1 MILEGGG
8 EGHRID
14 AEQELAQLSDH
25 RMAFPAEPRGYGEAV
40 DLLCKLG
47 RRAEA
52 EAISSAAMMNV
63 SGDPWTWFRHAS
75 VARQRGDLLEALD
88 RIRKTTDRFPDFQVG
103 WYVTIEILR
112 DLRRYQEA
120 EATLAHYLKSWPDPE
135 AGTRIRAELAH
146 ARGDWDTALTQFAEY
161 RAAFPARPAAYG
173 PSIEVLRGLGR
184 NADAEALSL
193 QAVANVTGD
202 PWTWFRHALL
212 AQDRK
217 DTSEALSRAAEIR
230 RLFPDFLHGHLL
242 AADILRDLARYDEAE
257 AVANEVI
264 DRWPHEESG
273 WRLSAQVAR
282 ARGDFDTALTR
293 LQQYQIRY
301 PTHPFGYGE
310 AVGLLADLNRSAQAE
325 ETSSAA
331 VKHVTNDPWT
341 WFRHAM
347 LANSRGDIVSAA
359 TRAEEL
365 TQRFPDFNVGYFLA
379 IDLLTKLGRAERADQ
394 LLARAI
400 SFWDNV
406 VEQQPNLAHGYA
418 GLCGCLRRKGDLDRA
433 ESVLAR
439 GLRLFPRD
447 LILAKEYARL
457 AEEKDEWTVATD
469 RWQAILDLHP
479 QDAEAWQGLGH
490 ARLKQSQQ
498 RIDSQGAVQ
507 PAVSEP
513 HSDADADARLY
524 MRFESLGANCEFGLV
539 QRRFGAEP
547 IGLLRW
553 ASITVDNLIEGLQT
567 KFAILN
573 TGEGISLRE
582 GPNNEW
588 DAMTPILLLHLYQKI
603 GSVEPAALLK
613 TVTRRIQFM
622 CRKLL
627 EDLEEGE
634 KIFVYKEWQFRM
646 TENEA
651 LAILTELKKYNPNNR
666 LLAVRLA
673 DQHHPAGSV
682 ERRGDSLWFGYL
694 EVDPRH
700 ALATVTPFASWDSIC
715 RQVFESVEGLSP
727 GREE

>member
-1 MILEGGG
+1 
-8 EGHRID
+8 
-14 AEQELAQLSDH
+14 
-25 RMAFPAEPRGYGEAV
+25 V
-40 DLLCKLG
+40 
-47 RRAEA
+47 
-52 EAISSAAMMNV
+52 NV
-63 SGDPWTWFRHAS
+63 TEDPWTWFRHAT
-75 VARQRGDLLEALD
+75 VARQRGDPAEALD
-88 RIRKTTDRFPDFQVG
+88 RIRKTTDQFPDFQVA

-112 DLRRYQEA
+112 DLRRYEEA
-120 EATLAHYLKSWPDPE
+120 EAALAHYLKTWPDPE
-135 AGTRIRAELAH
+135 AGPCIRAELAQ
-146 ARGDWDTALTQFAEY
+146 ARGDYNTALARFAEY

-173 PSIEVLRGLGR
+173 PSIDMLRGLGH
-184 NADAEALSL
+184 NGEAEALSL
-193 QAVANVTGD
+193 QAIANVAGD
-202 PWTWFRHALL
+202 PWTWFRHAIL
-212 AQDRK
+212 AQDRR
-217 DTSEALSRAAEIR
+217 DPSEALTRAAEIR
-230 RLFPDFLHGHLL
+230 RRFPDFLHGHLL
-242 AADILRDLARYDEAE
+242 AAEILRDLARYDDAE
-257 AVANEVI
+257 AILNEI
-264 DRWPHEESG
+264 IERWPGEEAG

-282 ARGDFDTALTR
+282 ARGHFETALMR
-293 LQQYQIRY
+293 LRQYQTRY

-310 AVGLLADLNRSAQAE
+310 AVELLADLNRPAEAE

-347 LANSRGDIVSAA
+347 LARNQGNIASAA
-359 TRAEEL
+359 ARAQAL

-379 IDLLTKLGRAERADQ
+379 ADLLSKLGRAEDAGQ
-394 LLARAI
+394 LMAQAI
-400 SFWDNV
+400 SFWSNV
-406 VEQQPNLAHGYA
+406 VEHQPNLPHAYA
-418 GLCGCLRRKGDLDRA
+418 GLSGCLRRNGDLDRA

-469 RWQAILDLHP
+469 RWQAIVDIHP
-479 QDAEAWQGLGH
+479 RDAEAWQGLGH
-490 ARLKQSQQ
+490 ARLKQGQQ
-498 RIDSQGAVQ
+498 RIDSSGAVQ
-507 PAVSEP
+507 PAVGEP
-513 HSDADADARLY
+513 HGDADADARLY

-588 DAMTPILLLHLYQKI
+588 DAVTPILLLQLYQKI

-613 TVTRRIQFM
+613 TATRRIQFM
-622 CRKLL
+622 RRKLL
-627 EDLEEGE
+627 EDLEQGE

-646 TENEA
+646 TEDEA
-651 LAILTELKKYNPNNR
+651 LAILRELQKYNPNNR

-682 ERRGDSLWFGYL
+682 ERRDDALWLGYL
-694 EVDPRH
+694 EVDPAN
-700 ALATVTPFASWDSIC
+700 ALAAVTPFASWDSVC
-715 RQVFESVEGLSP
+715 RQVFKSVEALATGA
-727 GREE
+727 